1 MNIQNQNIKKSRYHK
16 QSTKSCN
23 EDNNPEEEELKKY
36 RELIEKLSHLQKN
49 KTKDL
54 SSSPYSDSGL
64 ESSHNNLSSN
74 VRRTTSRTKEVFN
87 DRDFLINFMNDDT
100 MPILPKNMHLLTDD
114 DTNQNIDDKT
124 KFKNL
129 ADLLLDDKET
139 VIESHFIKKVEDKMI
154 LKLYTALSRR
164 AKEVFMEENAV
175 NKDKNRILIHKL
187 NNIKIQKLEFE
198 DKDKPNINENTNL
211 NIHTYDKEEK
221 NEFAEDEFND
231 ENNTILNKI
240 LKKKQKNYSP
250 QKESKSNYLD
260 DLDNLISSTNINPMK
275 KNSLIKSQNSALYP
289 YPKEKPHFLPDCKYN
304 KKNKSVKRIKL
315 PTLESYMPLRNNKLN
330 SRKSR
335 KVVLQQ
341 QPKLNQWEPDIDCDL
356 LTYINHNI
364 IKIEDIYN
372 KGKENV
378 FELKENQDEEIEP
391 IEAKEVFFDINQSN
405 NNNEDETENVNNKK
419 NSIDNNNQ
427 SKKSFTNISEE
438 DETELKTKNKFC
450 EYKDRTPNL
459 IEISLMVE
467 PDKKKLN
474 DFHNELKE
482 LYTNRINEIGEL
494 DEDMFPSFGNN
505 LRHNKIYK
513 YAMNNER
520 NEEMNTD
527 NFTLLGESTNLDL
540 SKSKRELKLNLM
552 FGNESMKSEENDEND
567 ENKINNNENILSNKD
582 SLINKDNNVSNENM
596 NNLTEQKKEEEKND
610 SQKSRYNILYED
622 ESNNF
627 YSLED
632 NNKNNNLTN
641 NNNDADN
648 EKSDEYVN
656 NNNDDNESKENN
668 NFNKDDLNME
678 ENNENDDNNND
689 HFLKISFS
697 KNISN

>member
-1 MNIQNQNIKKSRYHK
+1 MSIPNQNMKKSRYHK

-36 RELIEKLSHLQKN
+36 RELIEKLGYNLQKN

-74 VRRTTSRTKEVFN
+74 IRRTTSRTKEVFN

-100 MPILPKNMHLLTDD
+100 LPILPKNMHLLTDD

-164 AKEVFMEENAV
+164 AKDVFMEENVV
-175 NKDKNRILIHKL
+175 NKDKNRILLHKL
-187 NNIKIQKLEFE
+187 NNIKIQQFAFE
-198 DKDKPNINENTNL
+198 DKDVPKINENINL
-211 NIHTYDKEEK
+211 NTHTYDKEEK
-221 NEFAEDEFND
+221 NDLAEDEFD
-231 ENNTILNKI
+231 EQNNTILNKI

-260 DLDNLISSTNINPMK
+260 DLDNIISSTSINPIK
-275 KNSLIKSQNSALYP
+275 KNSLIKSQNSAFSN
-289 YPKEKPHFLPDCKYN
+289 PKEKPHFLPDCKYN
-304 KKNKSVKRIKL
+304 KKHKSVKTIKL
-315 PTLESYMPLRNNKLN
+315 PTLETYMPLRYNKSH
-330 SRKSR
+330 SRRSR
-335 KVVLQQ
+335 KVVIPQ
-341 QPKLNQWEPDIDCDL
+341 QPKFNQWEPDIDCDL
-356 LTYINHNI
+356 LSYINHNI

-391 IEAKEVFFDINQSN
+391 IEAKEVFFDINQFN
-405 NNNEDETENVNNKK
+405 NNNEDETYNANNKK

-427 SKKSFTNISEE
+427 SKKSLTNISED
-438 DETELKTKNKFC
+438 DEAELKTKNKFC

-467 PDKKKLN
+467 PDKKKLT

-494 DEDMFPSFGNN
+494 DEDMFPAFGKN
-505 LRHNKIYK
+505 LKHNKIYK

-520 NEEMNTD
+520 NEEINTD

-540 SKSKRELKLNLM
+540 SKSKRELKLNLGI
-552 FGNESMKSEENDEND
+552 GNESMNSEENEENQ
-567 ENKINNNENILSNKD
+567 INNNENNLSNKD
-582 SLINKDNNVSNENM
+582 SLINKDNNIPIENM
-596 NNLTEQKKEEEKND
+596 NDLTEQKNEEEQNN
-610 SQKSRYNILYED
+610 SQKSQYNNILYED
-622 ESNNF
+622 ESNNL

-632 NNKNNNLTN
+632 NNNNNLTN
-641 NNNDADN
+641 NNNEADN
-648 EKSDEYVN
+648 EKSDEYD
-656 NNNDDNESKENN
+656 NNDNYGNESKENN
-668 NFNKDDLNME
+668 NFNNNDINME
-678 ENNENDDNNND
+678 ENNDNDGGGGD